1 MKVFYLFFFL
11 FGVTKSF
18 SQDAAKI
25 RQIDSLVKVIN
36 NNFNLKT
43 HIDSITNDV
52 PAIGFLMKT
61 YLTVVTD
68 TGQLKKYVNY
78 SLGTQNV
85 NSVSKRTT
93 TSSSFYFDKDKLI
106 KVEEFIIEDDNEN
119 HADWYFADDKPL
131 YYTVK
136 NDRSEERAS
145 FLLDMS
151 RNMLKLIHR

>member
-1 MKVFYLFFFL
+1 MKELLLSIILGCAFKLY
-11 FGVTKSF
+11 
-18 SQDAAKI
+18 SQDAAQI

-36 NNFNLKT
+36 NDSNLKT
-43 HIDSITNDV
+43 HTDSIAHDV

-68 TGQLKKYVNY
+68 SGQLKKYVNY

-106 KVEEFIIEDDNEN
+106 KVEEFIIEDDTEN
-119 HADWYFADDKPL
+119 HADWYFADDRPL

-136 NDRSEERAS
+136 NDRSDERAIL
-145 FLLDMS
+145 LLDMS
-151 RNMLKLIHR
+151 KNMLKLIHR

>member
-11 FGVTKSF
+11 FGATKSF

-68 TGQLKKYVNY
+68 AGQLKKYVNY
-78 SLGTQNV
+78 SLGTQIV

-106 KVEEFIIEDDNEN
+106 KVEEFIIEDDKEN
-119 HADWYFADDKPL
+119 HADWYYTDDKPL

-136 NDRSEERAS
+136 NDRSEERAIL
-145 FLLDMS
+145 LLDMS

>member
-1 MKVFYLFFFL
+1 VKKLLLLIILGYAF
-11 FGVTKSF
+11 KSY
-18 SQDAAKI
+18 SQDTAKI
-25 RQIDSLVKVIN
+25 KQIDSLVNVIN
-36 NNFNLKT
+36 NNYNLKT
-43 HIDSITNDV
+43 HTDSITNDV

-85 NSVSKRTT
+85 NNISKRTT
-93 TSSSFYFDKDKLI
+93 TSSSFYFDKNKLI
-106 KVEEFIIEDDNEN
+106 KVVEFIIEDGKEN

-136 NDRSEERAS
+136 NDRSEERAIL
-145 FLLDMS
+145 LLDMS
-151 RNMLKLIHR
+151 KNMLKLIHP

>member
-1 MKVFYLFFFL
+1 MKNLLLLIILGGAFNSY
-11 FGVTKSF
+11 
-18 SQDAAKI
+18 SQEAAKI
-25 RQIDSLVKVIN
+25 KQIDSLVKVIN
-36 NNFNLKT
+36 NNSTLNT
-43 HIDSITNDV
+43 HTDSITHDV

-68 TGQLKKYVNY
+68 AGQLKKYVNY
-78 SLGTQNV
+78 SLGTQIV

-106 KVEEFIIEDDNEN
+106 KVEEFIIEDDKEN
-119 HADWYFADDKPL
+119 HADWYYTDDKPL

-136 NDRSEERAS
+136 NDRSEERAIL
-145 FLLDMS
+145 LLDMS

>member
-1 MKVFYLFFFL
+1 MRKLLLLIILGYAS
-11 FGVTKSF
+11 KSY
-18 SQDAAKI
+18 SQDAAKMK
-25 RQIDSLVKVIN
+25 QIDSLVNVIN
-36 NNFNLKT
+36 NNSNLRT
-43 HIDSITNDV
+43 HTDSITQDV
-52 PAIGFLMKT
+52 SAIGFLMKT

-106 KVEEFIIEDDNEN
+106 KVEEFIIEDDKEN
-119 HADWYFADDKPL
+119 YADWYFADEKPL

-136 NDRSEERAS
+136 NDRSEERAIL
-145 FLLDMS
+145 LLDMS